1 MFYNS
6 MGDGDCPSR
15 QMNMKISALA
25 AFMACLTPNLYSGAF
40 SRSVVGNNGV
50 MPMNFSGV
58 SNFEILPQNAAA
70 LSPNLGAPLNE
81 ASSVL
86 PSPVPP
92 ALPAGVF
99 SAMPINPRFP
109 ALPSQTQTGKERSQ
123 GPLARNPFA
132 TSKNQGFPFFKNIR
146 HRALEI
152 REPLQNLKA
161 WENDAKKSA
170 ENGRKISDDLW
181 RLLSQGKSLPRRQLS
196 KNVLPKSNASSLN
209 HLLSTRPNSSNVIA
223 SQGLDIHSSNSLG
236 ELNSAPSPWPTLASG
251 RDPAVSATRE
261 IPSPGDSNNEIFL
274 DSLTK
279 PSVPENGN
287 GFGGDLLSGISF
299 VGRFPVLIVMR
310 VARRVL
316 DFSLFRARMSLSQGS
331 DPKALWGS
339 SSERA
344 FFIAFNSKGVLN
356 HSRSALSAISS
367 ADMPPL
373 SGTDDVAK
381 WWLSLSLLPIL
392 VAAILFRLSF
402 L

>member
-25 AFMACLTPNLYSGAF
+25 ALMACLTPNLYSGAF

-109 ALPSQTQTGKERSQ
+109 ASPSLTQTGKERSQ
-123 GPLARNPFA
+123 GPLARNSSA
-132 TSKNQGFPFFKNIR
+132 ASKNQGFPFFKNIR
-146 HRALEI
+146 HRALQI

-181 RLLSQGKSLPRRQLS
+181 RLLSQGKSLPRGQLS
-196 KNVLPKSNASSLN
+196 KNVLPKSNASSPEQ
-209 HLLSTRPNSSNVIA
+209 LLSAQPNSSNGIA
-223 SQGLDIHSSNSLG
+223 SQGLNIHSSDSLG

-261 IPSPGDSNNEIFL
+261 IPSPGDSGNEIFL
-274 DSLTK
+274 GSL
-279 PSVPENGN
+279 
-287 GFGGDLLSGISF
+287 
-299 VGRFPVLIVMR
+299 
-310 VARRVL
+310 
-316 DFSLFRARMSLSQGS
+316 
-331 DPKALWGS
+331 
-339 SSERA
+339 
-344 FFIAFNSKGVLN
+344 
-356 HSRSALSAISS
+356 
-367 ADMPPL
+367 
-373 SGTDDVAK
+373 
-381 WWLSLSLLPIL
+381 
-392 VAAILFRLSF
+392 
-402 L
+402 